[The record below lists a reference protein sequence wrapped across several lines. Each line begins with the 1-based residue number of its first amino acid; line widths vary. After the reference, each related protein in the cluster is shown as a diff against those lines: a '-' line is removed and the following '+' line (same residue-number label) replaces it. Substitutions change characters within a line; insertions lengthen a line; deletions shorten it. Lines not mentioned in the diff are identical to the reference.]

1 MLCNCAETA
10 RPALTTASSAERLG
24 PPGRRYPDRP
34 VLSDG
39 MLKDIG
45 RSRVDVEAE
54 VSKPFWDDPLNRH

>member
-1 MLCNCAETA
+1 
-10 RPALTTASSAERLG
+10 
-24 PPGRRYPDRP
+24 